1 MSENLQYWINQ
12 NGTQSGPHT
21 IEQLESMALDKAHTY
36 VWHKGMDGWK
46 RIDKIPE
53 LAHLTA
59 APEPAAPQESAVEPI
74 EADAITE
81 EPHEAPAEE
90 EATAP
95 VPPEYVEPEV
105 QVPPF
110 VPLIPPQMQ
119 PMQAP
124 AASTHKPKNTANG
137 ERGSAYCRWCSPFC
151 LCHSPC
157 LCCRPCECPS
167 TRKSH
172 SLSSQWRWQ

>member
-59 APEPAAPQESAVEPI
+59 APESAAPQESAVEPI
-74 EADAITE
+74 EADAIAE

-90 EATAP
+90 EAAAP
-95 VPPEYVEPEV
+95 VHPNMWN
-105 QVPPF
+105 QRC
-110 VPLIPPQMQ
+110 
-119 PMQAP
+119 
-124 AASTHKPKNTANG
+124 K
-137 ERGSAYCRWCSPFC
+137 CRH
-151 LCHSPC
+151 LCHKCPLKCSRCKPLRPNVRPPTSWQPSCAPC
-157 LCCRPCECPS
+157 CAAR
-167 TRKSH
+167 H
-172 SLSSQWRWQ
+172 WQWWR